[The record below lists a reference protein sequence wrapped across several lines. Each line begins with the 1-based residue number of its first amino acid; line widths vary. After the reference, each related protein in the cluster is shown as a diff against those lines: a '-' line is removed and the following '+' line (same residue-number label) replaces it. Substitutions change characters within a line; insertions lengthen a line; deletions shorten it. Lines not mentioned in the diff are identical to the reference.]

1 MADRLG
7 LGELYKPPSP
17 RAGLMLSGVEV
28 PVKAAAELEKSGVKI
43 RKALRVSSKMKESEM
58 WSPVRQN
65 PGGLGT
71 PNMCQPAHLGR
82 VSGSLAFSLIK
93 CSIPMHHTQV
103 QSRVHVYPATT

>member
-28 PVKAAAELEKSGVKI
+28 PVKAVAELEKSGVK
-43 RKALRVSSKMKESEM
+43 MKEFEV

-71 PNMCQPAHLGR
+71 SNMCQPAHLGR

-93 CSIPMHHTQV
+93 CSIPMHHTQM